1 MRAAP
6 LAGHNAVQRR
16 GKCRDPTMPLHRS
29 HYERLRVAEQATA
42 QDIQSAWQAA
52 VARQQRV
59 AGESPIA
66 QAVALADIHAAYEV
80 LSDPQRRAHYDQQL
94 LGRRGPQPESV
105 VPSGWAPQS
114 ANDEHAGPP
123 PRSPSAAWARCRTYL
138 RPMVDWLQAVP
149 ARLAPHATRQRGWAA
164 GAAAALLGGWWAMQ
178 AVVGVESGPPVQQQ
192 ARAARPLPPQA
203 AEAYPQWLAA
213 AGRAT
218 PHPLDGEPLR
228 LKR

>member
-1 MRAAP
+1 
-6 LAGHNAVQRR
+6 
-16 GKCRDPTMPLHRS
+16 MPLHRS
-29 HYERLRVAEQATA
+29 HYERLSVAEQASA
-42 QDIQSAWQAA
+42 QDIQAAWRAA

-123 PRSPSAAWARCRTYL
+123 PRSPAAAWERCRTQL
-138 RPMVDWLQAVP
+138 RRVAGWLQAVP
-149 ARLAPHATRQRGWAA
+149 AALVPHATRRRGWAA
-164 GAAAALLGGWWAMQ
+164 GVAAAAAMLGGWWATQ
-178 AVVGVESGPPVQQQ
+178 AVDGVEAGLPVQQQ
-192 ARAARPLPPQA
+192 AHTVRPLPPQA

>member
-1 MRAAP
+1 
-6 LAGHNAVQRR
+6 
-16 GKCRDPTMPLHRS
+16 MPIHRS
-29 HYERLRVAEQATA
+29 HYQRLRVAEQATA
-42 QDIQSAWQAA
+42 QDIQAAWQAA

-94 LGRRGPQPESV
+94 MGRRGPPPKSV

-123 PRSPSAAWARCRTYL
+123 PRSPPAAWERCRTQL
-138 RPMVDWLQAVP
+138 RRVADWLQAVP
-149 ARLAPHATRQRGWAA
+149 ARLAPHATRQRGWAV
-164 GAAAALLGGWWAMQ
+164 GMAAAAVLGGWWVTQ
-178 AVVGVESGPPVQQQ
+178 VVDGVE

-213 AGRAT
+213 ASRAT

>member
-1 MRAAP
+1 
-6 LAGHNAVQRR
+6 
-16 GKCRDPTMPLHRS
+16 MPIHRS
-29 HYERLRVAEQATA
+29 HYERLKIAEQATA
-42 QDIQSAWQAA
+42 QDIHAAWQAA

-80 LSDPQRRAHYDQQL
+80 LSDPQRRVHYDQQL
-94 LGRRGPQPESV
+94 SGRRSPQPESV

-123 PRSPSAAWARCRTYL
+123 PRSPAAAWDRCRTLL
-138 RPMVDWLQAVP
+138 RRLADGVQAVP
-149 ARLAPHATRQRGWAA
+149 ALLAPHATRRRGWAA
-164 GAAAALLGGWWAMQ
+164 GVVATALLGGWWATQ
-178 AVVGVESGPPVQQQ
+178 AVNGVEAGPPVQQQ